1 MKKFTFKGV
10 LDGIRSA
17 KERPEDGA
25 PGGKAPAGGPG
36 RPEPGIAAEIQENL
50 KPEHFRVLKV
60 KRIVYL
66 LTRLDNMFFFFKI
79 PDILPRLPVPTHIT
93 RLRPCTET
101 SRYRYQIRMYSNVSV
116 FLSYNRVHAYWNVHL
131 YRCLHI

>member
-25 PGGKAPAGGPG
+25 PGGGGKGGPGGAGGPG
-36 RPEPGIAAEIQENL
+36 RPGGELGIAAEIQENL

-60 KRIVYL
+60 K
-66 LTRLDNMFFFFKI
+66 
-79 PDILPRLPVPTHIT
+79 
-93 RLRPCTET
+93 
-101 SRYRYQIRMYSNVSV
+101 
-116 FLSYNRVHAYWNVHL
+116 
-131 YRCLHI
+131 